1 MQKIKVL
8 LADDHPAFREGLE
21 RLLREEES
29 IEVVGQAED
38 GEEAINLA
46 TQLQPDVAIIDVS
59 MPKLNGIEAT
69 RQIKAVCP
77 QTAILILS
85 AYDNDPYVFSAIEV
99 GAAGYLLKNARIREV
114 VAAIH
119 ALHDG
124 ETVLD
129 ASLASK
135 VFKRL
140 APTTGKADTKVVSR
154 KLRQRELEVLRLAAR
169 GMSNKEIAEA
179 LVISVRTV
187 QTHLVN
193 IFHKLDVG
201 SRTEAVLS
209 ALRKGWITLE
219 DVPL

>member
-1 MQKIKVL
+1 MQKINVL
-8 LADDHPAFREGLE
+8 FADDHPAFREGLR
-21 RLLREEES
+21 RLLQEEKD
-29 IEVVGQAED
+29 IDVVGQAED
-38 GEEAINLA
+38 GEEAVNLA
-46 TQLQPDVAIIDVS
+46 TQLRPDVAIIDVS

-69 RQIKAVCP
+69 RQIKKVCP

-114 VAAIH
+114 VAAIR

-129 ASLASK
+129 VSLASK

-140 APTTGKADTKVVSR
+140 APTTGKANTKEVSR

-193 IFHKLDVG
+193 IFHKLEVG

-209 ALRKGWITLE
+209 ALRKGWITIE
-219 DVPL
+219 DLP

>member
-1 MQKIKVL
+1 MHKIKVL

-21 RLLREEES
+21 RLLREEDN
-29 IEVVGQAED
+29 IDVVGQAED
-38 GEEAINLA
+38 GEEAIALA
-46 TQLQPDVAIIDVS
+46 TQLKPDVAIIDVA

-69 RQIKAVCP
+69 REIKKVCP

-114 VAAIH
+114 IAAIR

-129 ASLASK
+129 VSLASK
-135 VFKRL
+135 IFKRL
-140 APTTGKADTKVVSR
+140 APTNGKAKTKEVSR

-219 DVPL
+219 ELP